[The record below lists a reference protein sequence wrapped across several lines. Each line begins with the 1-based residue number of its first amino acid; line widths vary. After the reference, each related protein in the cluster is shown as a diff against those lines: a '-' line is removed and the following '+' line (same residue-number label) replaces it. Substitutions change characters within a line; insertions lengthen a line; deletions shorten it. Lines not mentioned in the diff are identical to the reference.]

1 MFHQTGGK
9 YDPRTMRGRVG
20 SFFFTFLFKLLFSD
34 SGKTP
39 WRGGVPLRWTPMEW
53 WFRWVF
59 FYFFFILVQ
68 TIKGKWGWCQ
78 ASCYDE
84 QLLDGH
90 EYCGNHSKCVN
101 NDDDTRGLTCE
112 CDSGYTAHKMHF
124 GMESYQEYI
133 QIFYEQGVETKT
145 NALRVDTSVL
155 HQHWHMWIAST
166 LMVVII
172 VKSPQVGLILE
183 KTT

>member
-1 MFHQTGGK
+1 MQLMFKLWVNYVLSDRGK
-9 YDPRTMRGRVG
+9 IWPTYDAQEGVFF
-20 SFFFTFLFKLLFSD
+20 FFFTFVIQLLFPD

-59 FYFFFILVQ
+59 LLFLILVL
-68 TIKGKWGWCQ
+68 TKGKWGWCQ

-84 QLLDGH
+84 QLVLEGD

-124 GMESYQEYI
+124 GMESYQEYL
-133 QIFYEQGVETKT
+133 QMFYEQGAKT
-145 NALRVDTSVL
+145 
-155 HQHWHMWIAST
+155 
-166 LMVVII
+166 
-172 VKSPQVGLILE
+172 
-183 KTT
+183 